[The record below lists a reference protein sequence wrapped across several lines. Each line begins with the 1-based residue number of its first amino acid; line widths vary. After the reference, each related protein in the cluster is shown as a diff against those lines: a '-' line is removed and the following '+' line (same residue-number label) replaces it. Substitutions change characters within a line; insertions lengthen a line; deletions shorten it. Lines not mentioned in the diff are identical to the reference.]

1 MTNRIATSLLLAASL
16 ALPAVAQNV
25 PNPILRNVADI
36 GVMKYN
42 GRYYLGG
49 CRTDGNFY
57 VSADLVNWSEPIHV
71 IDMNNDW
78 TRGTGAGNNQ
88 IHAND
93 MHYWNGTFHAY
104 WSVNY
109 WGRDRHAVHITHA
122 TAKNPL
128 GPYDEPV
135 KHRWMDNR
143 IDPCVF
149 RDADGSLYMYMVRF
163 TDGNAIWCRPM
174 SEHGTFSGDPVLMFS
189 SQPGTWETMDN
200 RVAEGPWVI
209 RYRDQYYMMYNANHT
224 GSQWGNYQLGVAQA
238 SSPMAF
244 NTGNKYSH
252 PVLGSNQT
260 ALEESY
266 TDLLRYSSTE
276 GYTPLFC
283 YTTTAPA
290 AGWSGAGFD
299 CSAWKRGEC
308 GFGSQRIEGSTVR
321 HLGTEW
327 KEKQLWLRKEFAAAA
342 TVGNLALR
350 VAHEGNTRIMLN
362 GTVIYE
368 KEGTD
373 YCIVNL
379 TAGQRKALVEGKNVL
394 AVETAAGRHSG
405 YIDVALFD
413 MRGDRADD
421 DILYTP
427 GQPNIVR
434 GVNGLE
440 WWLVYMANINHGH
453 RDQYVDR
460 VHFFDRTM
468 WVDGITGPRTAGY
481 HPLPAKPTLAI
492 ADEVAATGP
501 FSTIASGAYLVETNI
516 LTRGDA
522 GVIAWYV
529 DEQNYAR
536 VGIDS
541 QAREWYL
548 TTVIGGEVAT
558 ERHDL
563 PASFITGVYHP
574 MRVERCGSDLK
585 VEIDGIDAP
594 GRSHLAGV
602 VPDGKAVAGLFDASG
617 DEARFEGTIY
627 TVGFDDLS
635 FTLGSGDEKLLGE
648 AAEDYELSFQL
659 YGTDRG
665 RKAGFYPAYADSRN
679 YVRATIDGDA
689 ASLLIEVVERGKV
702 VKNHT
707 LPLAEHTM
715 AYPDVKYSDG
725 MEKVYRFDSPR
736 RLNAIELSRHDADRH
751 SEFVDNM
758 FRFLD
763 VAYLADGEWHSIDSS
778 GATVASRPG
787 YNRLELPEVKAEALR
802 FINSN
807 PTDTRRHIY
816 KVGVGAALRGSYNLR
831 TVRSGSELHLWLN
844 GKEQCTID
852 LRKMPASRVGLTG
865 SNYFADYRGV
875 MYYLR

>member
-1 MTNRIATSLLLAASL
+1 
-16 ALPAVAQNV
+16 
-25 PNPILRNVADI
+25 
-36 GVMKYN
+36 
-42 GRYYLGG
+42 
-49 CRTDGNFY
+49 
-57 VSADLVNWSEPIHV
+57 
-71 IDMNNDW
+71 
-78 TRGTGAGNNQ
+78 
-88 IHAND
+88 
-93 MHYWNGTFHAY
+93 
-104 WSVNY
+104 
-109 WGRDRHAVHITHA
+109 
-122 TAKNPL
+122 
-128 GPYDEPV
+128 
-135 KHRWMDNR
+135 
-143 IDPCVF
+143 
-149 RDADGSLYMYMVRF
+149 
-163 TDGNAIWCRPM
+163 
-174 SEHGTFSGDPVLMFS
+174 
-189 SQPGTWETMDN
+189 
-200 RVAEGPWVI
+200 
-209 RYRDQYYMMYNANHT
+209 
-224 GSQWGNYQLGVAQA
+224 
-238 SSPMAF
+238 
-244 NTGNKYSH
+244 
-252 PVLGSNQT
+252 
-260 ALEESY
+260 
-266 TDLLRYSSTE
+266 
-276 GYTPLFC
+276 
-283 YTTTAPA
+283 
-290 AGWSGAGFD
+290 
-299 CSAWKRGEC
+299 
-308 GFGSQRIEGSTVR
+308 
-321 HLGTEW
+321 
-327 KEKQLWLRKEFAAAA
+327 
-342 TVGNLALR
+342 
-350 VAHEGNTRIMLN
+350 
-362 GTVIYE
+362 
-368 KEGTD
+368 
-373 YCIVNL
+373 
-379 TAGQRKALVEGKNVL
+379 
-394 AVETAAGRHSG
+394 
-405 YIDVALFD
+405 
-413 MRGDRADD
+413 
-421 DILYTP
+421 
-427 GQPNIVR
+427 
-434 GVNGLE
+434 
-440 WWLVYMANINHGH
+440 
-453 RDQYVDR
+453 
-460 VHFFDRTM
+460 DRTM

-574 MRVERCGSDLK
+574 LRVERCGSDLK

-736 RLNAIELSRHDADRH
+736 RLNAIELSRHDADHH